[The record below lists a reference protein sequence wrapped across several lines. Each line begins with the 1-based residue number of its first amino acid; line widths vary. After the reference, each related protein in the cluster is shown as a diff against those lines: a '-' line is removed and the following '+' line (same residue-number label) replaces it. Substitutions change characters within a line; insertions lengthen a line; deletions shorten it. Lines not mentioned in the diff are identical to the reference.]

1 MCKELNCRQL
11 YPLHRRSKKEGE
23 EGYLTRFPRTGTYY
37 AIRAHADLLNEDELI
52 EEEKKHFAGH
62 GMQVPVD
69 GPRLGG
75 HVRGPAAAARPHGE
89 SPPRNA
95 ADDIHRCESVA
106 GHILRTGGSSFSD
119 LVRRYSRKYGWTKLK
134 FTPSPTDIRT
144 LLRNQDCVDDP
155 NVLRL
160 RAFMF
165 LGLVLIPPNANTLVP
180 NLRIREIVHNRVAA
194 DGVLSSLFHQISQE
208 GNPTH
213 AQMNGPNVCE
223 SRQQQIEQ
231 NDHASFAV
239 ALVQQQPSDE
249 GEGGGGNGDCAA
261 NSGGQ
266 KRKKMSE
273 EERKRRDRDRMRK
286 KRAAVKASQDA
297 AAPPTEKIVLT
308 EEQRKQRKRQYDA
321 ALYAK
326 KAEQR
331 PPKPRK
337 QALSPASKRQ
347 KIRESTQRS
356 RDKKK
361 QEAANAATANTLL
374 SIGQSNDGSADARSA
389 DGSATREEA
398 RGAAVAVMRLSA
410 ATAVAIDMLSQNAP
424 TKLPEINE
432 YRCVCK

>member
-52 EEEKKHFAGH
+52 EEENKHFAGH

-69 GPRLGG
+69 GPRLRG
-75 HVRGPAAAARPHGE
+75 HVRGSAAAARAHPLSNGE
-89 SPPRNA
+89 SSPRNA

-106 GHILRTGGSSFSD
+106 GHILRTGGSRFSD
-119 LVRRYSRKYGWTKLK
+119 LVRKYSRKYGWTKLK

-165 LGLVLIPPNANTLVP
+165 LGVVLIPPNANTLVP

-194 DGVLSSLFHQISQE
+194 DGVLPSLFRQISQE

-297 AAPPTEKIVLT
+297 AALPTKKIVLT
-308 EEQRKQRKRQYDA
+308 EEQRNLKEIQRKEQKRQYDA
-321 ALYAK
+321 KRNAE

-347 KIRESTQRS
+347 KIREATQRC

-410 ATAVAIDMLSQNAP
+410 ATAGSN
-424 TKLPEINE
+424 
-432 YRCVCK
+432 